1 VRRLPGDALDAAEL
15 HLAAIGELK
24 DAGGRFAEVERPLA
38 LDRLAALR
46 EHQRPALARGAGPL
60 QRDPVQPA
68 SAPGLDRVEGA
79 IGAHDEDVG
88 AVAAQ
93 HHLICP
99 AAEEAAGPVVSR
111 LEAPSHTV
119 TVTLRWKSS
128 SLSRGG
134 RIASSPASSTARA
147 PSRRP

>member
-15 HLAAIGELK
+15 HMPAIGEPKDAGGRLK

-46 EHQRPALARGAGPL
+46 EHQRPALVRGAGPL
-60 QRDPVQPA
+60 HRDPVQPA
-68 SAPGLDRVEGA
+68 SAPGLDTVEGA

-93 HHLICP
+93 HHLIWTP
-99 AAEEAAGPVVSR
+99 PITAIVVRVGSVERPGMALDGAA
-111 LEAPSHTV
+111 
-119 TVTLRWKSS
+119 
-128 SLSRGG
+128 
-134 RIASSPASSTARA
+134 
-147 PSRRP
+147 